1 MKFRKIISAILTAA
15 LALACFSACG
25 DKDGAKASEN
35 AYSGILTR
43 VKLGMPLTKIVTL
56 QPDGVDLYYETDTQI
71 WSINNDTELREIAGL
86 IPENSEYYYADDSI
100 ITYNFRTVKGDNEI
114 YLNGYMQEI
123 SCLIDRE
130 TAENYF
136 ASKTLELENKHGE
149 HTGTVTGIEDID
161 LDLIYKETFDCPS
174 YTVVFSM
181 TETYDT
187 VDNVEG
193 YYGTHFAIEITE
205 KEVKD
210 EVVKNVEGSDA
221 SE

>member
-1 MKFRKIISAILTAA
+1 MKLRKFVSAILAAA
-15 LALACFSACG
+15 LALACFTACG
-25 DKDGAKASEN
+25 DKGEGAASET

-56 QPDGVDLYYETDTQI
+56 QPDGVELYYETDTRI

-100 ITYNFRTVKGDNEI
+100 ITYNFRTVKGDDEI

-130 TAENYF
+130 TAEKYF
-136 ASKTLELENKHGE
+136 AAKTLELENKHGE

-161 LDLIYKETFDCPS
+161 MDLIYKETFDCPS

-187 VDNVEG
+187 VDSVEG

-210 EVVKNVEGSDA
+210 EVIKNVDGSEA